1 MLTINKN
8 FKPIPKQE
16 PKPKPGRPRKVKEK
30 SDCPP
35 NAVEEVHELLDL
47 PINSEGTTHGISTQC
62 NNNVHKQKKSMWSEG
77 MPASKWSRRL
87 LTGKI

>member
-16 PKPKPGRPRKVKEK
+16 PKPKPGRSRKVKEK

-35 NAVEEVHELLDL
+35 NAAGEVHELLDL
-47 PINSEGTTHGISTQC
+47 PINSEGTSSALAAMADSDPMQ
-62 NNNVHKQKKSMWSEG
+62 Q
-77 MPASKWSRRL
+77 
-87 LTGKI
+87 

>member
-1 MLTINKN
+1 MMTIIKN

-16 PKPKPGRPRKVKEK
+16 PKPKPGRPRKVKTK

-47 PINSEGTTHGISTQC
+47 QINSEGTSSALAAMADSDQMQQLC
-62 NNNVHKQKKSMWSEG
+62 PQADENNVE
-77 MPASKWSRRL
+77 
-87 LTGKI
+87 